1 MTYKS
6 IFPALLI
13 AVSSL
18 NAYAHEF
25 VGDVQTLEK
34 LRDDA
39 RAARQANCAG
49 DVVVTIPQGD
59 YYLPR
64 PLILDGND
72 SGTEQS
78 RTVFRADGKVRFL
91 SGVVLTGWKAVTD
104 ESVLNVLP
112 ESARGKVYQADAKAA
127 GVTDFGS
134 PDRGGAELFFDD
146 KPMTLSRYPN
156 KGFIKIAD
164 VAVLDKDDRG
174 TKASARGAFFY
185 EDDRVSNWKN
195 EKDPWLSGYWCYD
208 WSESKQRID
217 KLDPDK
223 KFVELK
229 DPQHSYGYR
238 KGQWFYG
245 FNLLSELDQPGEYYI
260 DREAG
265 IVYFYAPVDNVEQLN
280 AGEAILT
287 GGTTALQLQDAK
299 YVTFESVTIEGCRQV
314 AVSVR
319 NCKNIALKSLLV
331 RNGGDA
337 GFFCNGGGD
346 SVIDN
351 CEVYGMGSAGIAIYA
366 GDRNTLAKSNWTVQ
380 NCYTHHFARIQRVY
394 NPGLSLHGVG
404 ITARNNLITDAPHNG
419 ILFSGNYIVM
429 EYNEI
434 TRVCWESNDAGAV
447 YCGRN
452 WTMRGNVFRYNYM
465 HDVQGFENKGCVGI
479 YLDDMFSS
487 CRIEGN
493 IFQRVTRA
501 AMIGG
506 GRDNAIVNNVFIDC
520 LPSLH
525 IDARGIGW
533 AKYWTDD
540 WTKEFKEKGTVLGIA
555 IDKPPYSEQF
565 PELAKMI
572 DDDPGAPK
580 GNEVSRNICY
590 KGVWD
595 KPAGFWNVSI
605 QREALP
611 FLKMENNTVWTLS
624 ADKEKEGQYE
634 GDDPLFVNP
643 EHPEQ
648 ADFQLQPNSPALK
661 AGFVQIP
668 FKKIGRHA
676 ND

>member
-1 MTYKS
+1 MICKRL
-6 IFPALLI
+6 IPAFLI
-13 AVSSL
+13 VVTTLS
-18 NAYAHEF
+18 AYAHEF

-39 RAARQANCAG
+39 RAARQANPAS

-64 PLILDGND
+64 PLVLDGND

-91 SGVVLTGWKAVTD
+91 SGVVLTGWKVVTD

-112 ESARGKVYQADAKAA
+112 ESARGKVYQADAKAL

-156 KGFIKIAD
+156 SGFIKIAD
-164 VAVLDKDDRG
+164 VAILDKDDRG
-174 TKASARGAFFY
+174 TKASSRGAFFY
-185 EDDRVSNWKN
+185 EDDHVSSWKN

-208 WSESKQRID
+208 WSEGKQRID

-229 DPQHSYGYR
+229 DPQHSLGYR

-280 AGEAILT
+280 NAEAILT
-287 GGTTALQLQDAK
+287 GGSTALQMQDVN

-319 NCKNIALKSLLV
+319 NCKNIALKNLLI

-337 GFFCNGGGD
+337 AIFCNGGGD

-351 CEVYGMGSAGIAIYA
+351 CEVYGMGSAGIAVYA
-366 GDRNTLAKSNWTVQ
+366 GERKTLTKSNWTVQ

-434 TRVCWESNDAGAV
+434 ARVCWESNDAGAV

-493 IFQRVTRA
+493 VFQRVTRA

-506 GRDNAIVNNVFIDC
+506 GRNNAIVNNVFIDC
-520 LPSLH
+520 FPSLH

-533 AKYWTDD
+533 AKFWTEE

-555 IDKPPYSEQF
+555 IDKPPYSEKF
-565 PELAKMI
+565 PELANMI
-572 DDDPGAPK
+572 DDDPGAPV
-580 GNEVSRNICY
+580 GNEVSRNVCFR
-590 KGVWD
+590 GVWD

-605 QREALP
+605 QQEARP
-611 FLKMENNTVWTLS
+611 YLKMENNTVWTQS
-624 ADKEKEGQYE
+624 ADKDKPDQFEGE
-634 GDDPLFVNP
+634 DPLFVNP
-643 EHPEQ
+643 DRPEE
-648 ADFQLQPNSPALK
+648 AGFQLQPDSPALK

>member
-1 MTYKS
+1 MTYKRLL
-6 IFPALLI
+6 PALLI
-13 AVSSL
+13 VVTAFS
-18 NAYAHEF
+18 AYAHEF

-39 RAARQANCAG
+39 RAARQAGADG

-64 PLILDGND
+64 PLVLDGND
-72 SGTEQS
+72 SGMEQS

-91 SGVVLTGWKAVTD
+91 SGIVLTGWKVVTD

-134 PDRGGAELFFDD
+134 PDRKGAELFFDD

-156 KGFIKIAD
+156 SGFIKIAD

-174 TKASARGAFFY
+174 MKASSRGAFFY

-265 IVYFYAPVDNVEQLN
+265 IVYFYAPVDNLEQLN
-280 AGEAILT
+280 EKEAILT
-287 GGTTALQLQDAK
+287 GGSTALQMQDAN

-314 AVSVR
+314 AVNVR
-319 NCKNIALKSLLV
+319 NCKNIALKNLLI

-337 GFFCNGGGD
+337 AIFCNGGGN

-351 CEVYGMGSAGIAIYA
+351 CEVYGMGSAGIAVYA
-366 GDRNTLAKSNWTVQ
+366 GDRNTLTKSNWTVQ

-434 TRVCWESNDAGAV
+434 ARVCWESNDAGAV

-493 IFQRVTRA
+493 VFQRVTRA

-520 LPSLH
+520 FPSLH

-533 AKYWTDD
+533 AKYWTEQ
-540 WTKEFKEKGTVLGIA
+540 WVNEFKEKGTVLGIA

-572 DDDPGAPK
+572 DDEPGAPK
-580 GNEVSRNICY
+580 GNEVSRNVCY
-590 KGVWD
+590 RGVWD

-605 QREALP
+605 QKEARP
-611 FLKMENNTVWTLS
+611 FLKMENNTVWTQS
-624 ADKEKEGQYE
+624 ADKDKPDQYE

-643 EHPEQ
+643 ERPEE
-648 ADFQLQPNSPALK
+648 AGFQLQPNSPALK

>member
-1 MTYKS
+1 MTYKN
-6 IFPALLI
+6 FLPALLI

-18 NAYAHEF
+18 CACAHEF
-25 VGDVQTLEK
+25 VGDVQALEK

-39 RAARQANCAG
+39 RAARQEGCSG

-64 PLILDGND
+64 PLVLNGND

-78 RTVFRADGKVRFL
+78 RTVFRGEGKVRFL
-91 SGVVLTGWKAVTD
+91 SGVVLTGWKVVTD

-112 ESARGKVYQADAKAA
+112 ESARGKVYQADARAL

-174 TKASARGAFFY
+174 TKMSTRGAFFY
-185 EDDRVSNWKN
+185 EDDRVSNWIN

-287 GGTTALQLQDAK
+287 GGTTALQLQDVN

-314 AVSVR
+314 AVHVR
-319 NCKNIALKSLLV
+319 NCKNIALKNLLI

-351 CEVYGMGSAGIAIYA
+351 CEVYGMGSAGIAVYA
-366 GDRNTLAKSNWTVQ
+366 GDRKTLTKSNWTIQ

-434 TRVCWESNDAGAV
+434 ARVCWESNDAGAV

-493 IFQRVTRA
+493 VFQRVTRA

-506 GRDNAIVNNVFIDC
+506 GRDNAIVNNIFIDC
-520 LPSLH
+520 FPSLH

-533 AKYWTDD
+533 AKYWTEQ
-540 WTKEFKEKGTVLGIA
+540 WVNEFKEKGTVLGIA
-555 IDKPPYSEQF
+555 IDKSPYSEQF
-565 PELAKMI
+565 PELANMI

-580 GNEVSRNICY
+580 GNEVSRNVCY
-590 KGVWD
+590 RGVWD
-595 KPAGFWNVSI
+595 KPVGFWRTSI
-605 QREALP
+605 QKEASP
-611 FLKMENNTVWTLS
+611 FLKMENNTVWTQS
-624 ADKEKEGQYE
+624 SEDDKDKFE

-648 ADFQLQPNSPALK
+648 AGFQLQPNSPALK

-668 FKKIGRHA
+668 FDKIGRHA